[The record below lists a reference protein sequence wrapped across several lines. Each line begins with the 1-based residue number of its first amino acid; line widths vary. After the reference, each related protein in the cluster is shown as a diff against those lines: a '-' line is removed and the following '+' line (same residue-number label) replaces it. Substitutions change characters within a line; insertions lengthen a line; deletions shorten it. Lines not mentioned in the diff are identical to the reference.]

1 MRALGDIKFKD
12 GPKLEYA
19 DEEKVLD
26 GHLATYTL
34 KPFSKIYQ
42 MPMT

>member
-1 MRALGDIKFKD
+1 MRELGDIKFKD
-12 GPKLEYA
+12 GPKLKYF
-19 DEEKVLD
+19 EKVLD
-26 GHLATYTL
+26 GHNATYTL